1 MRNPRPKG
9 EKGLGLIHI
18 IIQDQVSS
26 ASLQVFLLFTLML
39 LLQHSTKL
47 LMFVLCP
54 TKECLLL
61 GNVQHREA
69 SRVHCRGRTGFIRSQ
84 VRIFTAKINPDHLNC
99 LSIIYLSLSLHY
111 LLYG

>member
-26 ASLQVFLLFTLML
+26 ASLQVLLLSILML
-39 LLQHSTKL
+39 LLLHSTKL

-54 TKECLLL
+54 TKEHLPH
-61 GNVQHREA
+61 GNVQQREA
-69 SRVHCRGRTGFIRSQ
+69 SRVHRKGRTRFIRGQ
-84 VRIFTAKINPDHLNC
+84 VRIFTAKINPDHLKF
-99 LSIIYLSLSLHY
+99 LQ
-111 LLYG
+111 